1 MKKFLNT
8 LLSFIWISCLLTSQT
23 SHASKCQEIFDTHN
37 DKGKSLATKL
47 EALSRTATTFSSEF
61 QDNKVDDRE
70 FDRKCSRLK
79 QLYSSIETELTDS
92 TQIKK
97 QWITNGCNECK
108 AIGKSNT
115 FSSTQG
121 STKIF
126 TDQACRAFCKSKS
139 VPIGNEK
146 KCFFGTE
153 ELINAF

>member
-1 MKKFLNT
+1 MNKFLN
-8 LLSFIWISCLLTSQT
+8 LVLFLIWISCLLTSQA
-23 SHASKCQEIFDTHN
+23 SHASKCQEIFNSHN

-61 QDNKVDDRE
+61 QENKVDDRD

-79 QLYSSIETELTDS
+79 QIYTFIETELTDS

-97 QWITNGCNECK
+97 QWIKNRCTECK
-108 AIGKSNT
+108 ASGKSSV
-115 FSSTQG
+115 FSSVQ
-121 STKIF
+121 SSIKIL

-139 VPIGNEK
+139 AMIGNEK

-153 ELINAF
+153 ELSNAF